1 MSFLESESKADHSL
15 STTESEV
22 DTEQEQVNKKQH
34 QNNNFYGG
42 VCVRG
47 IRACGVRDVS
57 VSCGCSCTRVCG
69 ACAAGNNNCTRWD
82 MLLAAHGCSIQH
94 NNRNNVKDQL
104 LWEKVDSDENVTIE
118 DFQFT
123 GTRRM

>member
-69 ACAAGNNNCTRWD
+69 ACAAGNNNCTR
-82 MLLAAHGCSIQH
+82 
-94 NNRNNVKDQL
+94 
-104 LWEKVDSDENVTIE
+104 
-118 DFQFT
+118 
-123 GTRRM
+123 